1 MINFEVSKLRDQL
14 NRSKLE
20 YPNIDFSIDGQFY
33 YDETNNIRKFYLKES
48 GFNYDFIP
56 NFILGG
62 IMHEGDTPDVKEL
75 FSSFSLKN
83 RAKEVKFKQIANGNF
98 TDCLK
103 SKNLSLFFKFIL
115 NSKLFVHY
123 SSLNFLYW
131 SIADIVDSA
140 VRNAPDLFKR
150 NKELVFTLKN
160 DLYQIVKQETESFR
174 KLFFNYGYPNIKKHE
189 LNDFINDFIQLL
201 ESYEGKIEYHGSI
214 QSLII
219 LLESSIQKELVFI
232 MNNKDNILIDSL
244 SNFYL
249 KPIYTFLNSNHI
261 FDNEEEIKKTISK
274 FNITSDGEPV
284 KNYSF
289 VDSKDN
295 TLVQLSDIFVGI
307 VGKFMGYRNSHSIE
321 EIFSDIDKFS
331 DIQRENLFD
340 FFKLIIRSHVK
351 NQGLILN
358 NDSLEEIA
366 KFDQILSY
374 LQPYNIKYILKKRG
388 TC

>member
-1 MINFEVSKLRDQL
+1 MINFEISKLRDVL
-14 NRSKLE
+14 NRSTLE
-20 YPNIDFSIDGQFY
+20 YSNIDFSIHGQFY

-48 GFNYDFIP
+48 GFNYDFTP

-62 IMHEGDTPDVKEL
+62 VMHEGPPPEVKEL

-83 RAKEVKFKQIANGNF
+83 RGKELKFKQIANGNF

-115 NSKLFVHY
+115 NSNLFVHY

-140 VRNAPDLFKR
+140 MKNAPDLFKR
-150 NKELVFTLKN
+150 NRELAFTLKN
-160 DLYQIVKQETESFR
+160 DLYQIAKQETESFR

-189 LNDFINDFIQLL
+189 LNGFINNFIQLL
-201 ESYEGKIEYHGSI
+201 ESYEGKIKYQGSI

-232 MNNKDNILIDSL
+232 MNKKDNILIDSL

-274 FNITSDGEPV
+274 FNITSDGEPI

-295 TLVQLSDIFVGI
+295 DLVQLSDIFVGI

-331 DIQRENLFD
+331 DIQRENLSD
-340 FFKLIIRSHVK
+340 FFNLIIRSHVK

-366 KFDQILSY
+366 KFDQILSH
-374 LQPYNIKYILKKRG
+374 LQP
-388 TC
+388 